1 MNFSPASHAGTAL
14 LCACWFLVA
23 CAHRLDGYA
32 APAPGSSFVFER
44 RDSGSF
50 GVGTSEGSNEV
61 LEFFLHGQAMVAF
74 DSPGALLV
82 YGRDGSLVGLAAR
95 DGSMVA
101 TWNPPVAF
109 PFPLEVGKRWKQKGH
124 IHMHVQDRKLP
135 FETESVV
142 EAVEDLELPAGRFS
156 AWRIRS
162 LDDEGN
168 VSVEW
173 LCPQL
178 GIYVKRSVERTSMHP
193 QGPGRSEF
201 LLKSHRI
208 RMP

>member
-1 MNFSPASHAGTAL
+1 MILSPASHAGAVL
-14 LCACWFLVA
+14 LCACCLATA
-23 CAHRLDGYA
+23 CAHRLQGYV

-50 GVGTSEGSNEV
+50 GSGTSEGSNEV
-61 LEFFLHGQAMVAF
+61 VEFLLHGKAMVAF
-74 DSPGALLV
+74 DSPAALLV
-82 YGRDGSLVGLAAR
+82 YGHDGSLVGLAGR

-109 PFPLEVGKRWKQKGH
+109 PFPLEVGKRWKQKGY

-142 EAVEDLELPAGRFS
+142 EAVEDLELPAGRFT

-162 LDDEGN
+162 LDDQGS

-173 LCPQL
+173 LSPQL

-193 QGPGRSEF
+193 LGAGRSEF

-208 RMP
+208 RLP